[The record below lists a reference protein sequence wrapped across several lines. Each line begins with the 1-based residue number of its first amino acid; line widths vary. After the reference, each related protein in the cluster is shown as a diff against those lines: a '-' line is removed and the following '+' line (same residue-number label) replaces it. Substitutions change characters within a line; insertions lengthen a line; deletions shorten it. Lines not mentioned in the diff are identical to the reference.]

1 MQLETFSQKLK
12 GHTPVE
18 SCLDELWGLRPYF
31 LWIVFRLDTVG
42 NQQFSL

>member
-1 MQLETFSQKLK
+1 MQLVTFSQKLK

-18 SCLDELWGLRPYF
+18 SCLDGLWGLRPYLF
-31 LWIVFRLDTVG
+31 WIVFKLDTVG

>member
-42 NQQFSL
+42 KHQFSL